1 MARRVL
7 LWSLTIVLFTVII
20 LCLPDVYLLPQQQD
34 LFSEP
39 LKLGYGHLSKHP
51 DSMLLFISDRVS
63 LWGGGGGGGGWPPWL
78 WLVPPLP
85 PWRWNSIINNIKAL
99 MTQ

>member
-63 LWGGGGGGGGWPPWL
+63 LWGGGGGG
-78 WLVPPLP
+78 PLGFGLFLP
-85 PWRWNSIINNIKAL
+85 SHLGDGILLSII
-99 MTQ
+99 